1 MKKVYGFIALA
12 LVASFALAGAVT
24 NTVTEL
30 TPFGDQF
37 RAKVV
42 AVLEAFEAGINANYS
57 TVNETGAWQTD
68 TNVATDATGYTPR
81 FYGDILVGGHVLGGV
96 TNLDVWFA
104 DGTTTN
110 DWLSL
115 GTRVQTAI
123 TLAAQQHDT
132 NAATDLAEYT
142 PRYVGD
148 ILTGMDGGTGTIW
161 VSTGTTTSDWQQL
174 FTP

>member
-42 AVLEAFEAGINANYS
+42 AVLEAFETQINSNDTTAD
-57 TVNETGAWQTD
+57 GAVQKSAVLQID
-68 TNVATDATGYTPR
+68 TNAATSVTTYTP
-81 FYGDILVGGHVLGGV
+81 GHPGQLLLGGV
-96 TNLDVWFA
+96 RAQYDTFWYA

-110 DWLSL
+110 DWNVFLAGGSKTATNVSCVSTL
-115 GTRVQTAI
+115 GTNILYFGAGGVLLSNVFTA
-123 TLAAQQHDT
+123 AGQ
-132 NAATDLAEYT
+132 
-142 PRYVGD
+142 
-148 ILTGMDGGTGTIW
+148 
-161 VSTGTTTSDWQQL
+161 
-174 FTP
+174 